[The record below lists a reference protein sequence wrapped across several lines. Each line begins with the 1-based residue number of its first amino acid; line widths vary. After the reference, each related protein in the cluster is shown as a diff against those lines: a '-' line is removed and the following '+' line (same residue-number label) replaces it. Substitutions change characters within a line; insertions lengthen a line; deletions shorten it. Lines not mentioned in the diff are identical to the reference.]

1 LHKAALREQLLQK
14 RLTMPETEWKDRSD
28 ALLDQMLAWMK
39 GQTFDH
45 YILYRS
51 FRREP
56 SLERLAA
63 ILPADDTFYPRIQG
77 KAMNFYSTAGSFE
90 TNRFGLEEPEAHPA
104 RELQI
109 FSAKTLLIIP
119 AVAYDHQG
127 FRLGYGGG
135 FFDRFLNGKVLT
147 TLGVLFDKFLVH
159 ELPREAHDQP
169 VQIVITDKRVLT
181 RSPKSVTI

>member
-1 LHKAALREQLLQK
+1 MHKAALREQFLQK
-14 RLTMPETEWKDRSD
+14 RLAMPESEWKDRSD
-28 ALLDQMLAWMK
+28 ALVDHVLRWLK
-39 GQTFDH
+39 GRSFDH

-56 SLERLAA
+56 LLDRLAS
-63 ILPADDTFYPRIQG
+63 ILPSDDTFYPRIQG
-77 KAMNFYSTAGSFE
+77 KAMNFYSSDGSFV

-119 AVAYDHQG
+119 AVAYDQQC

-135 FFDRFLNGKVLT
+135 FFDRFLNHKVLT
-147 TLGVLFDKFLVH
+147 TLGVTFDSFLVQ
-159 ELPREAHDQP
+159 ELPREVHDQP
-169 VQIVITDKRVLT
+169 VQTVITDRRVLT
-181 RSPKSVTI
+181 RTS